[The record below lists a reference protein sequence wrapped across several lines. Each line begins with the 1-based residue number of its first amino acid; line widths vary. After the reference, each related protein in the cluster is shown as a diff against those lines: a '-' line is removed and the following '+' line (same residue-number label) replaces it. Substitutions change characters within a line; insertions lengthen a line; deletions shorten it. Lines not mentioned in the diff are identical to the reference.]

1 MKFIIRSHHIIA
13 KKLRVEAIVLYPFIL
28 FAGSPSD
35 SLLTH
40 ELIHIKQIELHGVLA
55 FYTQYFLEY
64 IQGRYNKMSH
74 QEAYLNISFEKQ
86 AYAQDDF
93 IKSLI

>member
-1 MKFIIRSHHIIA
+1 MKFIVKSHHIIA
-13 KKLRVEAIVLYPFIL
+13 KKLGVEAIVLYPFIL
-28 FAGSPSD
+28 FADSPSD

-40 ELIHIKQIELHGVLA
+40 ELIHIKQIELHGALA
-55 FYTQYFLEY
+55 FYTQYLCEY
-64 IQGRYNKMSH
+64 LQGRYQKMSH

-86 AYAQDDF
+86 AYAQDDL